1 MTPWFLLLPTPKIS
15 HLLFLHVNKKEA
27 YFTFHLM
34 STHWVFW
41 MWKALNFIS
50 DVLNASL
57 CCGGL
62 RPASARYW
70 ELSNV
75 LWVVSNEN
83 SQRTLIWWTE
93 LRFHN
98 HSMIGARLDCE
109 NIIKKAKGR
118 KKFFKWSDHFR
129 QYWFY
134 ILNTTKIL
142 WIHFLQNLYNFV
154 QYIYSQNDILTSF
167 LNTFLNPD
175 SYDKVKVTFGR
186 VNNVHL

>member
-1 MTPWFLLLPTPKIS
+1 MQSTLVVHMKKLHFKLVCKVLLPGLNYFIECEIPWFLPTPKIS

-50 DVLNASL
+50 DVLNVSL

-62 RPASARYW
+62 RPASAHYW

-118 KKFFKWSDHFR
+118 KKV
-129 QYWFY
+129 
-134 ILNTTKIL
+134 
-142 WIHFLQNLYNFV
+142 LQV
-154 QYIYSQNDILTSF
+154 VRSF
-167 LNTFLNPD
+167 
-175 SYDKVKVTFGR
+175 
-186 VNNVHL
+186 